1 MSDVDA
7 IWLRDPL
14 PELARYRSADVV
26 ALRGIGNWH
35 TMNAQEARRRRSS
48 ASATLE
54 FGGTRL
60 RQTRQVRPLNL
71 TAGGIGNDVLDMH
84 SPANPPQPEKK
95 IERFENTS
103 ELQFHF
109 SLHFRTPVS
118 YFHFHFTF
126 IIQFPFFP
134 TPVSY
139 SHTPVYFSCTPVF
152 SIPTNS
158 TPRQTIHNCNA
169 LQSQKNIIFPVLLFF
184 QSLYNAWQSLFIFPS
199 LKKQKRRDICY
210 A

>member
-95 IERFENTS
+95 IERFENSSASSFIFHSTFV
-103 ELQFHF
+103 LQF
-109 SLHFRTPVS
+109 P
-118 YFHFHFTF
+118 TF
-126 IIQFPFFP
+126 IF
-134 TPVSY
+134 T
-139 SHTPVYFSCTPVF
+139 
-152 SIPTNS
+152 
-158 TPRQTIHNCNA
+158 
-169 LQSQKNIIFPVLLFF
+169 
-184 QSLYNAWQSLFIFPS
+184 SLS
-199 LKKQKRRDICY
+199 
-210 A
+210 